1 VRALIL
7 EDETNLREILK
18 IILGDFNYEVDEA
31 ENLEE
36 GLSLLNEKNYDLIL
50 ADLRL
55 PDGSGMDLVKKVKKE
70 GPETEVIIITA
81 FASTETIKESFEL
94 GVYDYIE
101 KPFDINELKLVL
113 RNVTD
118 KLSLRKKGEDG
129 ELSLIV
135 GKSKAIENLKE
146 QIRKVA
152 PYDVSVLILGESG
165 SGKELVARALHNLS
179 PRKDK
184 PFVAINCAALPAE
197 LLESELFGYKK
208 GAFTGALSNKEGLIE
223 KADGGTLFLDE
234 IGDMPLPLQ
243 AKLLRFLE
251 TKTFIPLG
259 STEEKRVDVRVIA
272 ATNKDL
278 KREIEKGNFREDLY
292 YRIATI
298 AIKVPPLRERREDI
312 PLLVEYFADLFEKK
326 YGKEIKRISPKFI
339 NYLQSLPLEGNV
351 RELRNMVER
360 EVILM
365 GDDGVLGGTFSE
377 MASEI
382 QEVYIPP
389 EGVNLKEILE
399 ETEKKYLF
407 KALDL
412 AGGKKSKA
420 AELLGL
426 TFREFRYRLSKYSP
440 KGGSKEN

>member
-1 VRALIL
+1 MRALIL

-31 ENLEE
+31 ENLEK
-36 GLSLLNEKNYDLIL
+36 GLSLVNEKNYDLIL

-118 KLSLRKKGEDG
+118 KLSLKKREKNG

-312 PLLVEYFADLFEKK
+312 PLLVEYFADLFGKK

>member
-1 VRALIL
+1 MRALIL

-118 KLSLRKKGEDG
+118 KLSLRRKEEDG

-312 PLLVEYFADLFEKK
+312 PLLVEYFADLFGKK

>member
-1 VRALIL
+1 MRALIL

-118 KLSLRKKGEDG
+118 KLSLRRKEEDG